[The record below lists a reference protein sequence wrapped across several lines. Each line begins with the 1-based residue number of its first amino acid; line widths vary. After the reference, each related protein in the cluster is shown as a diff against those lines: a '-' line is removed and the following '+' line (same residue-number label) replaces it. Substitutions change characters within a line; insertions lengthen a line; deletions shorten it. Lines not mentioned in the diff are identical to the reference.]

1 MEKVYVQAVME
12 LLNAGSDIET
22 VLGNLRAVMASRGH
36 SKALPAVL
44 RAVARAL
51 EEGTEESSAVVTVAR
66 ESDVVTLAAEIKSAL
81 ATLGITGTFTTE
93 IDDTI
98 IGGLVATY
106 SHRQIDQSYRSKLVT
121 LYQSVT
127 N

>member
-1 MEKVYVQAVME
+1 MEKVYVQAVVE

-22 VLGNLRAVMASRGH
+22 VLGNLRAVVASRGH

-106 SHRQIDQSYRSKLVT
+106 NHRQIDQSYRSKLVT